1 MPKCNPYSF
10 EGVLEKAFWITQ
22 HLLAGG
28 YITREK
34 LMDKFEMSDP
44 SARRWIAA
52 ASNKLPIIEIDKVVS
67 ERSGYSVQTFCLM
80 K

>member
-1 MPKCNPYSF
+1 MGANAYSF
-10 EGVLEKAFWITQ
+10 EGALEKAFWICER
-22 HLLAGG
+22 LLSGG

-34 LMDKFEMSDP
+34 LMNELEMSDP

-52 ASNKLPIIEIDKVVS
+52 ASRKLPLIEDGRIVN
-67 ERSGYSVQTFCLM
+67 ERTGMPITTFRLM